1 MTVAYVTDYDPADIL
16 AWSGLGNYIY
26 RALILQGSQ
35 VDCFGPLPRYSS
47 PRRHMLRAKGIWYNR
62 VLRQKL
68 GCFSTE
74 RDHHVARFYAAE
86 VMKRLQKGRYDVVVS
101 PGSIPVAYVDSSVP
115 IVIWT

>member
-1 MTVAYVTDYDPADIL
+1 
-16 AWSGLGNYIY
+16 
-26 RALILQGSQ
+26 
-35 VDCFGPLPRYSS
+35 
-47 PRRHMLRAKGIWYNR
+47 MLRAKGIWYNR

-115 IVIWT
+115 IVIWTITDLTEADRTRLFHSAQRMGKLPT